1 MYKKEI
7 TYKDANRNEVNE
19 VVEIDCTER
28 KMIEY
33 DFDALKKKVNKL
45 EKIVDKGKNNRVILS
60 EYFSFFDEIMHL
72 GYGHSME
79 VELPNGE
86 KVTRFIPASK
96 EEVDGFTQSD
106 GYVHMVLEFAKNPE
120 SLGEM
125 IDQTFDPEHRDEV
138 LDWLKNK

>member
-7 TYKDANRNEVNE
+7 TYKDANRNEVRE
-19 VVEIDCTER
+19 IVEIDCTGR
-28 KMIEY
+28 KMIDY
-33 DFDALKKKVNKL
+33 DFDALKKKVTKL
-45 EKIVDKGKNNRVILS
+45 EKIVDKGKNNRAILS
-60 EYFSFFDEIMHL
+60 EYFSFFDEIMRL

-96 EEVDGFTQSD
+96 ADVDGCIQSD
-106 GYVHMVLEFAKNPE
+106 GFVRMVLDFARNPE
-120 SLGEM
+120 SLGVM

>member
-7 TYKDANRNEVNE
+7 TYKDANRNEVRE
-19 VVEIDCTER
+19 IVEIDCTGR
-28 KMIEY
+28 KMIDY
-33 DFDALKKKVNKL
+33 DFDALKKKVTKL

-60 EYFSFFDEIMHL
+60 EYFAFFDEIMYL
-72 GYGHSME
+72 GYGHSMA

-86 KVTRFIPASK
+86 KVVRFIPASK
-96 EEVDGFTQSD
+96 EEVDGFIQSD
-106 GYVHMVLEFAKNPE
+106 GFVRMVLDFARNPE
-120 SLGEM
+120 ALGEL